1 MLAFLL
7 PTGVYSCLLIY
18 DKDNNALQP
27 NIGNTHK
34 YTNLMQYNE
43 NPLHGRIV
51 RICCQQGGITC
62 SFINKFPSCLRNKAY
77 VVGKKCKLKECCFLC
92 LVGIPSKLV

>member
-7 PTGVYSCLLIY
+7 PTGVYSCLSIY
-18 DKDNNALQP
+18 NKDNNALQP

-51 RICCQQGGITC
+51 RICC
-62 SFINKFPSCLRNKAY
+62 
-77 VVGKKCKLKECCFLC
+77 
-92 LVGIPSKLV
+92 

>member
-27 NIGNTHK
+27 NIGNTQK
-34 YTNLMQYNE
+34 YTYLKQYNK

-51 RICCQQGGITC
+51 SICC
-62 SFINKFPSCLRNKAY
+62 
-77 VVGKKCKLKECCFLC
+77 
-92 LVGIPSKLV
+92 

>member
-43 NPLHGRIV
+43 NPLQGRIV
-51 RICCQQGGITC
+51 RICC
-62 SFINKFPSCLRNKAY
+62 
-77 VVGKKCKLKECCFLC
+77 
-92 LVGIPSKLV
+92 